1 MMATE
6 KTWLV
11 IPYDELSL
19 AKEAAKKLPQG
30 ENALGFDQDLKL
42 WFAKPGADLS
52 ALQRWRPDP
61 MSQAPTKRDP
71 RDEFAQVLI
80 EAGFELDG
88 PPEMDG
94 QLHRVK
100 TSEDKSGQKTGAY
113 TGYLDGTPAGWYQNH
128 RLHSDPIKWKATP
141 SWVDKPAQHH
151 LRALAAQ
158 KKQTR
163 EEEQARKYQ
172 HHALRVRQ
180 FFALLPEA
188 EASHPYLRRKGI
200 PLTQGIKQDRQ
211 GRLVIPLRNAE
222 GDIRTIQRI
231 DKTGFKSLKKGAQK
245 TGGFFVVG
253 GTVKAGQPLLYAEG
267 YATAASIAQA
277 TGLPVVMTVDAGNM
291 PKVAHSLAQR
301 YPDNDH
307 FFLADDDRKNATNKG
322 VQKAQEAAELTQG
335 TVILPVFTQAE
346 ITQNLTDFNDLQQ
359 SQGVKAVTSQIAP
372 YLESGVKKSAPQVNP
387 APPVE
392 NNESVVMP
400 TSQTPIQ
407 NEQAPQVEMPDKK
420 EPSHVENRIEI
431 EPIISEKGEKGP
443 QVTPINIDTLM
454 QNITHR
460 YENGTVVYF
469 HQGER
474 DFVDH
479 GQQITMASPEA
490 SQNNTMVLA
499 ALWLAKQHYH
509 GKIELTGSD
518 AFKQKAIDV
527 IAEHRLEVVLKNPQQ
542 QHQLERA
549 MQRLHQDKEAK
560 STEKPQTDALVA
572 NRETVTPQKT
582 SSTAPPEPTMEGPL
596 TGKLLEHR
604 AAPYQFKA
612 EKDMSYFVRMRTK
625 EGEKVIWGKELEG
638 ALNDSGMKT
647 GELITLRCLGQQP
660 LTLNIPIKDA
670 QGNLVRWEKK
680 EGHRTQWE
688 MASAIDPRLLVADEK
703 DAFPPSALMAYDRA
717 TFDKIQQAVLTQTA
731 MTVPLPS
738 HQSDWLWLQPD
749 GKGTSKTGHPDRG
762 VLPTTHPDSG
772 KTVMTAH
779 SPEGKMRLHLVQGQG
794 DSVQGMVWHQGAY
807 RHALGVL
814 CQKASG
820 APYLRLNV
828 VDKEGARPMGYGHAL
843 NQVDGPSKTN
853 RFVFRLEGE
862 KDPVIA
868 QMEKPEN
875 RVAEFDKKWGFKAP
889 YPPVTMSPEENN
901 LLRVK
906 EPPKLDQ
913 HDYPSP
919 AP

>member
-163 EEEQARKYQ
+163 EAEQARKYQ

-180 FFALLPEA
+180 LFALLPQA

-335 TVILPVFTQAE
+335 TVIVPVFTEAE
-346 ITQNLTDFNDLQQ
+346 IKQNLTDFNDVQQ
-359 SQGVKAVTSQIAP
+359 SQGIKAVTSQIAP

-392 NNESVVMP
+392 NDASVVRP

-407 NEQAPQVEMPDKK
+407 KK
-420 EPSHVENRIEI
+420 GPSDGENSIKI
-431 EPIISEKGEKGP
+431 ASLSAEKGEK
-443 QVTPINIDTLM
+443 
-454 QNITHR
+454 
-460 YENGTVVYF
+460 
-469 HQGER
+469 
-474 DFVDH
+474 
-479 GQQITMASPEA
+479 
-490 SQNNTMVLA
+490 
-499 ALWLAKQHYH
+499 
-509 GKIELTGSD
+509 
-518 AFKQKAIDV
+518 
-527 IAEHRLEVVLKNPQQ
+527 
-542 QHQLERA
+542 
-549 MQRLHQDKEAK
+549 
-560 STEKPQTDALVA
+560 
-572 NRETVTPQKT
+572 
-582 SSTAPPEPTMEGPL
+582 
-596 TGKLLEHR
+596 
-604 AAPYQFKA
+604 
-612 EKDMSYFVRMRTK
+612 
-625 EGEKVIWGKELEG
+625 
-638 ALNDSGMKT
+638 
-647 GELITLRCLGQQP
+647 TLR
-660 LTLNIPIKDA
+660 
-670 QGNLVRWEKK
+670 
-680 EGHRTQWE
+680 
-688 MASAIDPRLLVADEK
+688 SPRL
-703 DAFPPSALMAYDRA
+703 
-717 TFDKIQQAVLTQTA
+717 T
-731 MTVPLPS
+731 
-738 HQSDWLWLQPD
+738 
-749 GKGTSKTGHPDRG
+749 
-762 VLPTTHPDSG
+762 
-772 KTVMTAH
+772 
-779 SPEGKMRLHLVQGQG
+779 
-794 DSVQGMVWHQGAY
+794 
-807 RHALGVL
+807 
-814 CQKASG
+814 
-820 APYLRLNV
+820 
-828 VDKEGARPMGYGHAL
+828 
-843 NQVDGPSKTN
+843 
-853 RFVFRLEGE
+853 
-862 KDPVIA
+862 
-868 QMEKPEN
+868 
-875 RVAEFDKKWGFKAP
+875 
-889 YPPVTMSPEENN
+889 
-901 LLRVK
+901 
-906 EPPKLDQ
+906 
-913 HDYPSP
+913 
-919 AP
+919 